1 MKRRKIRFKIM
12 IILCILLGVFI
23 FIKIETKLMPS
34 AIAIS
39 QLQAKTTTNMVVDSV
54 VKDVLKRLDIKAADF
69 YINNESMGDMNYIST
84 NTVLINQ
91 LCTEISYDIN
101 EEIKSISNSN
111 IAVPIGAVTGVSF
124 LYNKGPKL
132 TFELLPKGSVN
143 VDYETSFLSVG
154 INQTNYQVWLNVS
167 VDMQIVNPLKSKN
180 VIMER
185 KIALV
190 DTLINGKVPERYL
203 NFENN

>member
-1 MKRRKIRFKIM
+1 MKRRKIRLKIM

>member
-69 YINNESMGDMNYIST
+69 YINNESTGDMNYIST